1 MDGLSVGDA
10 TTVVNGPASTSGSHK
25 HRYSDTDHGK
35 QPLRPEIPTAP
46 RSPGKLMHTTDYLLT
61 DRPFFVPIGKDGLI
75 AALQKLDLEL
85 RNVRASCA
93 AVDQYSI
100 LMIVVF
106 YAQAGY
112 PSILS
117 KKVRCLNTFR
127 LLSLIRA
134 TYRDLQIGLA
144 KKSALARSAL
154 LTTVVCPNSS
164 LALDVIQASLF
175 VTGGREVGMARK
187 AVSCCNKSLLGLY
200 I

>member
-35 QPLRPEIPTAP
+35 QPVQPEIPKAP
-46 RSPGKLMHTTDYLLT
+46 RSPGKLMHTSDYFLT
-61 DRPFFVPIGKDGLI
+61 DRPFFVSIGKDGLI

-93 AVDQYSI
+93 TVNQYSM

-106 YAQAGY
+106 HAQAGY

-117 KKVRCLNTFR
+117 KKVRWLNAFR
-127 LLSLIRA
+127 FLTLIRV

-144 KKSALARSAL
+144 KKSAPARSAL
-154 LTTVVCPNSS
+154 
-164 LALDVIQASLF
+164 
-175 VTGGREVGMARK
+175 
-187 AVSCCNKSLLGLY
+187 
-200 I
+200 